1 MTPTPAQLLEPRGL
15 QRYLPILHW
24 LPKYDR
30 SWLSADLLAGV
41 SVWALLVPQ
50 SLAYASLAGVPV
62 QYGLYTA
69 FAALVVYAVF
79 GTSRQMTVGPSST
92 VAAVTAAVIAPL
104 VGADAPGLVARI
116 DGPLFFANAN
126 RIRDDITTM
135 IRRAE
140 APVRA
145 VVLDMEAVSQSDT
158 DGADVLAQL
167 TRELS
172 DRDITVGL
180 ARIEHDVLALWERAG
195 TVDVVGTD
203 RTFSSIHEAVDT
215 LAPTSADLPHTRR
228 PVEQ

>member
-1 MTPTPAQLLEPRGL
+1 MTPTPRAQPLEPRGL

-30 SWLSADLLAGV
+30 SWLSADMLAGV

-104 VGADAPGLVARI
+104 VGADAPELVARI

-126 RIRDDITTM
+126 RIRD
-135 IRRAE
+135 
-140 APVRA
+140 
-145 VVLDMEAVSQSDT
+145 
-158 DGADVLAQL
+158 G
-167 TRELS
+167 
-172 DRDITVGL
+172 ITVGL
-180 ARIEHDVLALWERAG
+180 ARIEHDVLALWQRAG
-195 TVDVVGTD
+195 AIDVVGTD
-203 RTFSSIHEAVDT
+203 RIFSSIHEAVYT
-215 LAPTSADLPHTRR
+215 LAPPSADLPHTRR

>member
-1 MTPTPAQLLEPRGL
+1 
-15 QRYLPILHW
+15 
-24 LPKYDR
+24 
-30 SWLSADLLAGV
+30 
-41 SVWALLVPQ
+41 
-50 SLAYASLAGVPV
+50 
-62 QYGLYTA
+62 
-69 FAALVVYAVF
+69 VVYAVF